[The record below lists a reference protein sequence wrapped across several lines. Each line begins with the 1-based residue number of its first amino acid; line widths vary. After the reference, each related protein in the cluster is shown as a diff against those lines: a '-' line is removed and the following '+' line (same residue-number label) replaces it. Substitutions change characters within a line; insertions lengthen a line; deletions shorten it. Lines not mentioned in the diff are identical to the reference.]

1 DGQQADLICL
11 SHVGIGDGGMML
23 GDDRRAIAAASVINK
38 EAAIPGVV
46 GMKRQAEEALL
57 VAGGGNHVAQIQENR
72 GGSSSG
78 LGHLD
83 PAPCSTTKIR
93 PVPSPA
99 LVTNFGFEK
108 PVRYQWSWIRTWPTD
123 QKAKPKT
130 GTTQIHP

>member
-1 DGQQADLICL
+1 MIVEGLSDGQQADLICL

-83 PAPCSTTKIR
+83 PAPLLNHKDSAR
-93 PVPSPA
+93 AVPGA
-99 LVTNFGFEK
+99 GHEYWL
-108 PVRYQWSWIRTWPTD
+108 
-123 QKAKPKT
+123 
-130 GTTQIHP
+130 